1 MAVRVG
7 INGFGRIG
15 RITYRAIQ
23 ERFPNGEIEVVA
35 LNDLTDAKTN
45 AHLLKYDSNY
55 GPYKVGGRLGDVRAE
70 GENIVVD
77 GKKLVVFAEKNP
89 ADIRW
94 DVEGVDVVIESTGFF
109 TDATKA
115 VAHREHGVKKVVISA
130 PAKNEDL
137 TIVLGVNDGM
147 YNPATHHVISNASC
161 TTNGLAPV
169 AKVLNDTF
177 GVEKGLLTTIHAY
190 TNSQR
195 TVDTAAKDLRDARAA
210 AQNIVPSSTGAAK
223 AVGLVIPELKGK
235 FTGMAFR
242 VPTPTVSVVDFT
254 ALLGRDASP
263 EEINAAMQAAA
274 SDGPMKGILQYSD
287 EPLVSTDLKG
297 NPHSS
302 IFSALETIGIGSFV
316 KVIAWYDNEWGY
328 SCRVADLIKFLD
340 DKGL

>member
-15 RITYRAIQ
+15 RLTFRAIQ
-23 ERFPNGEIEVVA
+23 DRYPNGEVEVVA
-35 LNDLTDAKTN
+35 LNDLTDAHTN

-55 GPYKVGGRLGDVRAE
+55 GPFKGTVSYEDKDI
-70 GENIVVD
+70 IVN
-77 GKKLVVFAEKNP
+77 GKTIQVFAERDP
-89 ADIRW
+89 AVIPW
-94 DVEGVDVVIESTGFF
+94 DTAGVDVVIESTGFF

-115 VAHREHGVKKVVISA
+115 VAHRAHGVKKVVISA

-137 TIVLGVNDGM
+137 TIVLGVNENVYD
-147 YNPATHHVISNASC
+147 PAKHHVISNASC
-161 TTNGLAPV
+161 TTNGLAPI
-169 AKVLNDTF
+169 AKILNDRF
-177 GVEKGLLTTIHAY
+177 GIEKGILTTIHAY

-210 AQNIVPSSTGAAK
+210 AQNIVPSSTGAAR
-223 AVGLVIPELKGK
+223 AVGLVIPELQGK

-242 VPTPTVSVVDFT
+242 VPVSTVSVVDFT
-254 ALLGRDASP
+254 AQLSKDATP
-263 EEINAAMQAAA
+263 KEINAAVKEYAEGAM
-274 SDGPMKGILQYSD
+274 SHVLEYSD
-287 EPLVSTDLKG
+287 EELVSTDLKG

-302 IFSALETIGIGSFV
+302 IFSAVDTISVGNLV

-328 SCRVADLIKFLD
+328 SNRVADLVKFLG

>member
-55 GPYKVGGRLGDVRAE
+55 GPYKIGGRLGDVQAE
-70 GENIVVD
+70 GDNIVVD

-137 TIVLGVNDGM
+137 TIVLGVNDGV
-147 YNPATHHVISNASC
+147 YDPAKHHVISNASC

-169 AKVLNDTF
+169 AKILNDKF

-223 AVGLVIPELKGK
+223 AVGLVIPELAGK

-254 ALLGRDASP
+254 ALLGRDASI
-263 EEINAAMQAAA
+263 EEINAAVKEYA
-274 SDGPMKGILQYSD
+274 DGPMKGILQYSD

-302 IFSALETIGIGSFV
+302 IFSALDTIGIGSFV
-316 KVIAWYDNEWGY
+316 KVVAWYDNEWGY
-328 SCRVADLIKFLD
+328 SCRVADLIKFLG

>member
-55 GPYKVGGRLGDVRAE
+55 GPYKGGDVQAE
-70 GENIVVD
+70 GDNIVVD
-77 GKKLVVFAEKNP
+77 GKKLTVFAEKNP

-94 DVEGVDVVIESTGFF
+94 DSEGVDVVIESTGFF

-137 TIVLGVNDGM
+137 TIVLGVNQDM
-147 YNPATHHVISNASC
+147 YDPATHHVLSNASC

-223 AVGLVIPELKGK
+223 AVGLVIPGARGQVHRHGLP
-235 FTGMAFR
+235 R
-242 VPTPTVSVVDFT
+242 PDPDR
-254 ALLGRDASP
+254 LGRGLHRPPGPRRFARRHQRRHAGRRFGRPHEGHPPVLGRASGLRPTSRATRTRPSSAPWTPSASGPSSRWSPGTTTSGATPAASP
-263 EEINAAMQAAA
+263 
-274 SDGPMKGILQYSD
+274 
-287 EPLVSTDLKG
+287 T
-297 NPHSS
+297 
-302 IFSALETIGIGSFV
+302 
-316 KVIAWYDNEWGY
+316 
-328 SCRVADLIKFLD
+328 
-340 DKGL
+340 

>member
-55 GPYKVGGRLGDVRAE
+55 GPYKGGDVQAE
-70 GENIVVD
+70 GDNIVVD
-77 GKKLVVFAEKNP
+77 GKKLTVFAEKNP

-94 DVEGVDVVIESTGFF
+94 DAEGVDVVIESTGFF

-137 TIVLGVNDGM
+137 TIVLGVNQDV
-147 YNPATHHVISNASC
+147 YDPAKHNVISNASC

-223 AVGLVIPELKGK
+223 AVGLVIPELAGK

-254 ALLGRDASP
+254 ALLGRDASIA
-263 EEINAAMQAAA
+263 EINAAMLAAA
-274 SDGPMKGILQYSD
+274 SDGPMRGILQYSD

-302 IFSALETIGIGSFV
+302 IFSALDTIGIGSFV
-316 KVIAWYDNEWGY
+316 KVVAWYDNEWGY
-328 SCRVADLIKFLD
+328 SCRVADLIKFLG